1 MPTKEKL
8 PTAKKMESEV
18 LAALQQLNGDAHY
31 TNIDEQVKKNLKPRV
46 YASEFNQETK
56 TFRGTSFSDKC
67 AKALGSLRKQEELDI
82 GAKKGHWRLNVIPQ
96 PDPPEPRK
104 PGTSRVSDFAEEAIK
119 RLESKQVPPAAINAI
134 RELWLE
140 FQMATPEPSPDAEAN
155 REVEE
160 QALKFIQEKEK
171 GWRRPAN
178 SNNKG
183 FDLYRTESGR
193 KNGKIIQ
200 WCEVKSLSGKFNRVS
215 LTKAE
220 FECAQEHGEN
230 YWLYIVENVA
240 LLDQGGEPN
249 LIRIQN
255 PAGKAERFSYQS
267 PAWRKAAQQ

>member
-1 MPTKEKL
+1 MPTKGKL

-18 LAALQQLNGDAHY
+18 LAALWQLNGDAHY
-31 TNIDEQVKKNLKPRV
+31 TSIDEQVKKNLKPRV
-46 YASEFNQETK
+46 YAREFNQKTK

-82 GAKKGHWRLNVIPQ
+82 GAKKGHWRLNVVPQ
-96 PDPPEPRK
+96 PESPEPRE
-104 PGTSRVSDFAEEAIK
+104 PGTSRVSDFAEQAIK
-119 RLESKQVPPAAINAI
+119 RLESNQVPPAVINAI
-134 RELWLE
+134 RELWQE
-140 FQMATPEPSPDAEAN
+140 FQMANPAPSPDAEAN
-155 REVEE
+155 NQVEKK
-160 QALKFIQEKEK
+160 ALKFIQEKEK

-183 FDLYRTESGR
+183 FDLYQTESGR

-255 PAGKAERFSYQS
+255 PAGKAERFSYGNS
-267 PAWRKAAQQ
+267 DWRKAAQR

>member
-1 MPTKEKL
+1 MPTKGKL
-8 PTAKKMESEV
+8 PTAREIEGQI
-18 LAALQQLNGDAHY
+18 LAALHELNGDAHY
-31 TNIDEQVKKNLKPRV
+31 KNIDEQVRENLDWV
-46 YASEFNQETK
+46 YVREFRKETQ
-56 TFRGTSFSDKC
+56 TFYETAFAGKC
-67 AKALGSLRKQEELDI
+67 ATARRSLRKQGSLII
-82 GAKKGHWRLNVIPQ
+82 GARGHWRLNVV
-96 PDPPEPRK
+96 PPPKPSKIRK
-104 PGTSRVSDFAEEAIK
+104 PGTSRVENFAAESLE
-119 RLESKQVPPAAINAI
+119 RLESKGVSPDAINAI

-140 FQMATPEPSPDAEAN
+140 FRMATPAPSPDAGAN

-160 QALKFIQEKEK
+160 KALKFIQEKEK
-171 GWRRPAN
+171 SWRRPAN

-183 FDLYRTESGR
+183 FDLYQTESGR

-255 PAGKAERFSYQS
+255 PAGKAERFSYGNS
-267 PAWRKAAQQ
+267 DWSKAAQQ

>member
-1 MPTKEKL
+1 MPTKGKL
-8 PTAKKMESEV
+8 PTAREIEGQI
-18 LAALQQLNGDAHY
+18 LTALQQLNGEAY
-31 TNIDEQVKKNLKPRV
+31 YANITEQVKKNLKPRV
-46 YASEFNQETK
+46 YASEFEKETQDFYET
-56 TFRGTSFSDKC
+56 TFAKKC
-67 AKALGSLRKQEELDI
+67 ATARCSLGKQGNLSSI
-82 GAKKGHWRLNVIPQ
+82 PKGYWQLNSAPQ
-96 PDPPEPRK
+96 PEPSKIRK

-119 RLESKQVPPAAINAI
+119 RLESKKVSPAVINAI

-140 FQMATPEPSPDAEAN
+140 FRMATPEPSPDAEAN
-155 REVEE
+155 SEVEE
-160 QALKFIQEKEK
+160 KALKFIQEKEK
-171 GWRRPAN
+171 SWRRPAN

-183 FDLYRTESGR
+183 FDLYQTESGR

-220 FECAQEHGEN
+220 FECALEHGED

-255 PAGKAERFSYQS
+255 PAGKAERFSYGNS
-267 PAWRKAAQQ
+267 DWRKAAQ